1 MHFNAMP
8 LSTNFKNS
16 TLLIGEKLI
25 VLGLAFLTTVLMA
38 RIAGPLF
45 FGQFSYITS
54 FVSLFLPLCA
64 MGLNNVSTQY
74 FVKYPKYSHHY
85 MITALALRTFG
96 ALLCILIGT
105 LCAYFLDKHNLGYIF
120 ILLVLQSLSFLFVIE
135 FYYLSKELVKHTL
148 RIRLTVI
155 VLTGITKI
163 SLLYV
168 NSELVYLIVVQGLEV
183 TLIGLGYVYVYYNEN
198 RHTKKQIMKPIK
210 KLSIIS
216 FFDKGKWLLFS
227 GIAATIYL
235 KIDQVMLANLLD
247 VKEVAYYAAATKLS
261 EFWYVFPILI
271 ANAYNP
277 KLLKIKAK
285 GAKSYQKFLLKI
297 LSFMI
302 ASALFISLLTFTTS
316 SYLISLIYGPN
327 YTSSAAILNI
337 HIFAVIFIFQR
348 AILSKWLIAEK
359 LYKFSMLTT
368 VLGAVANVILN
379 LILIPVYGGVGAAWA
394 TLFSCMI
401 ASFFSLALTKKSR
414 ILMCLMLEAML
425 KWPKYLI
432 IKGDKNKHVG

>member
-1 MHFNAMP
+1 MP

-54 FVSLFLPLCA
+54 FVSLFLPLCV
-64 MGLNNVSTQY
+64 MGLNNITTQY
-74 FVKYPKYSHHY
+74 FVKYPKHSHHFLL
-85 MITALALRTFG
+85 TALALRTLG
-96 ALLCILIGT
+96 ALLCMLIGV
-105 LCAYFLDKHNLGYIF
+105 LCAYFLDRDNVGYIA
-120 ILLVLQSLSFLFVIE
+120 ILLVLQSFSFLFVIE

-148 RIRLTVI
+148 KIRLTVI
-155 VLTGITKI
+155 VFTGVTKI
-163 SLLYV
+163 SLLYI
-168 NSELVYLIVVQGLEV
+168 NAELVYLIIMQGLEV
-183 TLIGLGYVYVYYNEN
+183 TLIGLGYVYVYFTEK
-198 RHTKKQIMKPIK
+198 RHSKNQISKPVN
-210 KLSIIS
+210 KLSLIS
-216 FFDKGKWLLFS
+216 FFEKGKWLLFS

-235 KIDQVMLANLLD
+235 KIDQVMLANLLN

-277 KLLKIKAK
+277 KLLKIKKK
-285 GAKSYQKFLLKI
+285 GAKEYKKFLLTI
-297 LSFMI
+297 LSFMV
-302 ASALFISLLTFTTS
+302 ASSLLISVLMFATS
-316 SYLISLIYGPN
+316 SYLITSIYGAD
-327 YTSSAAILNI
+327 YIFSAAILNI
-337 HIFAVIFIFQR
+337 HIFAVIFISQR

-368 VLGAVANVILN
+368 GLGAIANIILN

-394 TLFSCMI
+394 TLFSYMI
-401 ASFFSLALTKKSR
+401 ASFLSLLLTKHTRKF
-414 ILMCLMLEAML
+414 MYLMLEAMV
-425 KWPKYLI
+425 KWPKHLFLRE
-432 IKGDKNKHVG
+432 V